1 VSRRFLA
8 VDVGGT
14 DVKWAVAEDG
24 KLGEV
29 ERAPTR
35 RPGAEQLVDQLRR
48 LHAGLAGDDPLPW
61 ALCVTG
67 LVDPERGVVL
77 RSGSLAL
84 EDVPLQDALGDG
96 GERPRLVA
104 NDVAAA
110 ALGEGDDNTLALLQ
124 IGSGVAGRS
133 VVDGAVQA
141 GVHGLAGELGHLVF
155 VTGGRPC
162 VCGLDGCVEAY
173 AGMASIRRRY
183 AELGR
188 PAPSAA
194 GVPADAARDRDAAEV
209 LDDALRAIGFAV
221 AALVSACDPG
231 TVRLGGGVAAAWG
244 ETLRAAVEDGLR
256 ARVPHELS
264 SGTKVELSRLGE
276 RAPLIGLLRLAGVQG

>member
-1 VSRRFLA
+1 VSARFLA

-14 DVKWAVAEDG
+14 DVKWALADAGV
-24 KLGEV
+24 LGDV
-29 ERAPTR
+29 KRVSTR
-35 RPGAEQLVDQLRR
+35 RPGADRLVGQLRW
-48 LHAGLAGDDPLPW
+48 LHSELAGHDRLPW

-67 LVDPERGVVL
+67 LVDPHQGVVT

-84 EDVPLQDALGDG
+84 ENVPLQDALAEG
-96 GERPRLVA
+96 GERPLLVA
-104 NDVAAA
+104 NDVTAA
-110 ALGEGDDNTLALLQ
+110 ALGESENATLALLQ

-133 VVDGAVQA
+133 VVDGVVVA
-141 GVHGLAGELGHLVF
+141 GARGLAGELGHLVF
-155 VTGGRPC
+155 VNGGRRC
-162 VCGLDGCVEAY
+162 VCGLEGCVEAY

-194 GVPADAARDRDAAEV
+194 RVLEDAGRDRDAADV
-209 LDDALRAIGFAV
+209 LDDALSAIAFAV
-221 AALVSACDPG
+221 AALVSVCDPG

-256 ARVPHELS
+256 TRVPSELS
-264 SGTKVELSRLGE
+264 SGTKVELSRLRE
-276 RAPLIGLLRLAGVQG
+276 RAPLIGLLRLAGVQ